1 MLTEPLRFSTVTL
14 LKGGA
19 LVTSTEPLRLVTETS
34 PAMRSRVMLR
44 LWVVRVRGPTA
55 SLVERAAL
63 LLMSIC
69 AVEAGE
75 LEVGAAGVELDG
87 AADAFEVGV
96 AEELAAH
103 GEGAVEVGDG
113 GVVTVA
119 FDGEGAGDAVGGEGW
134 SRCC

>member
-1 MLTEPLRFSTVTL
+1 MTLTEPLRFSTVTL
-14 LKGGA
+14 LSGGA

-44 LWVVRVRGPTA
+44 LCVVRVRGPTA
-55 SLVERAAL
+55 SLVERSALAADL
-63 LLMSIC
+63 DL

-103 GEGAVEVGDG
+103 GDGAAEVGEG
-113 GVVTVA
+113 GVVAVA
-119 FDGEGAGDAVGGEGW
+119 FDGER
-134 SRCC
+134 SR